1 KEKEDYALAIKL
13 YVDSVITTPK
23 RLFKELDYTEIKS
36 LIISSMFKVLLY
48 NLLIYKGQIF
58 NL

>member
-1 KEKEDYALAIKL
+1 KKKEDYALVIKL
-13 YVDSVITTPK
+13 YADSVITTPK
-23 RLFKELDYTEIKS
+23 RLFKELDYIEIKS

>member
-1 KEKEDYALAIKL
+1 KKKNNYALVIKL
-13 YVDSVITTPK
+13 CADSVITTPRK
-23 RLFKELDYTEIKS
+23 LFKELDCTEIKS

>member
-1 KEKEDYALAIKL
+1 KKKKDYALAIKL
-13 YVDSVITTPK
+13 YVDSVIITPR

>member
-1 KEKEDYALAIKL
+1 KEKKDYTLVIKL
-13 YVDSVITTPK
+13 YADSVITTPR
-23 RLFKELDYTEIKS
+23 RLFKELDYIKIKS
-36 LIISSMFKVLLY
+36 LIISSIFKVLLY

>member
-13 YVDSVITTPK
+13 CVDSVIITPR
-23 RLFKELDYTEIKS
+23 RLFKELDCTKIKS
-36 LIISSMFKVLLY
+36 LIISSIFKVLLY

>member
-1 KEKEDYALAIKL
+1 KEKKDYALAIKL
-13 YVDSVITTPK
+13 CANSVITTPR
-23 RLFKELDYTEIKS
+23 RLFKELDCTEIKS
-36 LIISSMFKVLLY
+36 LIIKSTFKVLLY

>member
-13 YVDSVITTPK
+13 YADSIIITLR
-23 RLFKELDYTEIKS
+23 RLFKELDYIEIKS

-48 NLLIYKGQIF
+48 NLLIYKRQIF